1 MSEAKP
7 RKNRLVEAFKKRLEE
22 LKEVKGGT
30 WFTSLL
36 RRLLEE
42 NSKSGIGEYFK
53 KKYPALNPERIAQRL
68 IRTSSHAAGLSGAAA
83 AAAVTAAE
91 LGAVE
96 TGGAA
101 LAVGVGAFVAEVS
114 ATTYIQLRMV
124 YNISVVFDAP
134 FDLNDPEDLM
144 AIFWY
149 AFGVNKWED
158 AANAFLKSGPR
169 AAEYLGRKALRSGVR
184 RFLQQIAG
192 KLGGQQ
198 LARKITERALLK
210 LIVPGVNMPIAYAAN
225 LWFTKK
231 LGRIVV
237 KHVKIRAAAI
247 RPMKKL
253 KNASR
258 KLQLTGLAVV
268 YQIGIQD
275 EDPAVDSRVV
285 EMLDVVTRTL
295 DIREEEVF
303 ELEELIAMPMD
314 QFLRT
319 LNGAKDEFVVDP
331 LIEIASIS
339 HLLSKASKASR
350 LKLNAL
356 ASCLGQTVEEG
367 HLAELKRELAV

>member
-1 MSEAKP
+1 
-7 RKNRLVEAFKKRLEE
+7 
-22 LKEVKGGT
+22 
-30 WFTSLL
+30 
-36 RRLLEE
+36 
-42 NSKSGIGEYFK
+42 
-53 KKYPALNPERIAQRL
+53 
-68 IRTSSHAAGLSGAAA
+68 
-83 AAAVTAAE
+83 
-91 LGAVE
+91 
-96 TGGAA
+96 
-101 LAVGVGAFVAEVS
+101 
-114 ATTYIQLRMV
+114 MV

-169 AAEYLGRKALRSGVR
+169 AAEYLGRKALRSGMR

-198 LARKITERALLK
+198 LACKITERALLK
-210 LIVPGVNMPIAYAAN
+210 LIVPGVNIPIAYAAN

-231 LGRIVV
+231 LGRIVIR
-237 KHVKIRAAAI
+237 HMKIRAAAI

-258 KLQLTGLAVV
+258 KLQLTGPAVV

-314 QFLRT
+314 QFLRI
-319 LNGAKDEFVVDP
+319 LNGAKNEFVVDP
-331 LIEIASIS
+331 LIEIASIT

-350 LKLNAL
+350 SKLNAL
-356 ASCLGQTVEEG
+356 VSCLGQTVEEG
-367 HLAELKRELAV
+367 HRTE